1 MAALDW
7 IFCAV
12 LLVSVLLG
20 LWRGLVFEVL
30 SLLSWLV
37 ALVAARFFAVDMALL
52 YFRIFFQDL

>member
-20 LWRGLVFEVL
+20 AWRGLVFEVL

-37 ALVAARFFAVDMALL
+37 ALVAARFFAVDMAL
-52 YFRIFFQDL
+52 